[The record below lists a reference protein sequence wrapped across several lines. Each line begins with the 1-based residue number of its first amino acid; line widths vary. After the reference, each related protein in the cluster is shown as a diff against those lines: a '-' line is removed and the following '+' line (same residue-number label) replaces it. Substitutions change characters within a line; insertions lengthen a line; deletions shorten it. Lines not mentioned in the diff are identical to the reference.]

1 MAEVSIDACRG
12 KALAVL
18 LLVFVGGAA
27 SGMIGSHVFQSVTP
41 ATPVVKTPDD
51 LAETNLGAVE
61 HLRQELVLDAAQ
73 VQHVRDILDQ
83 CIMHEADLMLQIR
96 VNQNSARERIM
107 KILNPEQRSRF
118 QSELFEASTEHEASF

>member
-1 MAEVSIDACRG
+1 MSDIAVDACRG

-18 LLVFVGGAA
+18 VVVFVGGAA
-27 SGMIGSHVFQSVTP
+27 SGVIGSHVFQSVTP

-51 LAETNLGAVE
+51 LVETNLGAVE

-83 CIMHEADLMLQIR
+83 CIMHEADLMMRIR

-118 QSELFEASTEHEASF
+118 QSELFEASAQHEASF